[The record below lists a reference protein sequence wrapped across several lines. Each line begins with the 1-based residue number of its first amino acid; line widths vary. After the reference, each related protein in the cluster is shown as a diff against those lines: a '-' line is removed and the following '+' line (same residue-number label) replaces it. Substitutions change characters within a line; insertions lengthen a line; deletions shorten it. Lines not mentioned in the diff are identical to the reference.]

1 MVDRYDDVESIF
13 VEGLKDMEAFYDGYP
28 SSLLKLC
35 LEKGVKTFKGKTVRY
50 EGYVDKLMFLK
61 DLGVIGERPVSFQGV
76 EIVPVDFFQELIYPL
91 VKFDESRGDRDITIL
106 LVRVNG
112 KKDGS
117 DIQIN
122 YDLVDFYEEEKK
134 ITSMAKT
141 TGYTAAIIARILAR
155 GDIPQ
160 RGIQWP
166 VRVVRGQLFDELL
179 RSLRAR
185 GVEVTE
191 TVTTTRKT

>member
-1 MVDRYDDVESIF
+1 
-13 VEGLKDMEAFYDGYP
+13 
-28 SSLLKLC
+28 
-35 LEKGVKTFKGKTVRY
+35 
-50 EGYVDKLMFLK
+50 
-61 DLGVIGERPVSFQGV
+61 V

-155 GDIPQ
+155 GDILQ

-166 VRVVRGQLFDELL
+166 VRVIRGQLFDELL